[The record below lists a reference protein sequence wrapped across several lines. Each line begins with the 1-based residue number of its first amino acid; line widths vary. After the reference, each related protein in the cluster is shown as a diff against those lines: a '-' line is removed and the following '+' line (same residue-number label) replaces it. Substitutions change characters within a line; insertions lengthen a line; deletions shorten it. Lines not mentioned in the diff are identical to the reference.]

1 MWKVYRQQTTDDG
14 HQVMAIVHL
23 DLWSRWTNKKKM
35 SNRKQLQQTVKTQ
48 SVDKMLPYLLS
59 FCMLSVSDNEKK
71 MLIKSKCYFERN

>member
-1 MWKVYRQQTTDDG
+1 
-14 HQVMAIVHL
+14 
-23 DLWSRWTNKKKM
+23 M

>member
-1 MWKVYRQQTTDDG
+1 
-14 HQVMAIVHL
+14 
-23 DLWSRWTNKKKM
+23 M

-59 FCMLSVSDNEKK
+59 FCMLSDNEKK